1 MGTTE
6 FNSPLEM
13 IAQWESQT
21 PNKVYL
27 RQPVAGAWREYTFAQ
42 FGDQVR
48 RMATA
53 LRAMQFPPGSR
64 IAISGRNTAHWFMAD
79 MAIAMAGHVSVGL
92 YPKQATDAVKYILSH
107 SDSKAV
113 FIGPS
118 DDVVNFRKAIPAGIK
133 QITFPYPDI
142 APGDYAWNDL
152 VSEHE
157 PQKEL
162 PKFDPEA
169 MFTIIYTSGTTGN
182 PKGVV
187 LTGGNLKFA
196 LQGVLEILQPQ
207 ATDRLFSY
215 LPLAHIFERGVVEL
229 FSLYS
234 GAQVS
239 FLEDLRKFPIQ
250 LPQVAPT
257 LFVAVPAVWT
267 RLQLGVLEKMPQKKL
282 DRLLA
287 IPIISG
293 IIKKKILT
301 KLGLQN
307 VRFAVTGAAPI
318 SESVLRWWDKLGL
331 TLNQGYAMSENAAY
345 AFINH
350 PGKNKFG
357 SVGQALPRSECKIAE
372 NGEILT
378 RSNATMQGYYLEPE
392 KTAEV
397 IDKDNWLHTGDKGFL
412 DDEGYLFI
420 TGRVKE
426 IFKTVKGKYVAPA
439 PIEGKFGT
447 NADIESLCLVGAGLS
462 QPVLLVSLSPG
473 GRAKAKEAA
482 ATSLKATMESVNA
495 TLEPHECIDHICLVS
510 ETWTIDNNMLTPTLK
525 VKRNQVEKKYQPL
538 VERAVSGKDE
548 IVWE

>member
-1 MGTTE
+1 MANAE
-6 FNSPLEM
+6 FKSPLEM
-13 IAQWESQT
+13 MAQWESQT

-27 RQPVAGAWREYTFAQ
+27 RQPVAGAWREYTWAQ

-48 RMATA
+48 RVATA
-53 LRAMQFPPGSR
+53 LKSMNFPKGSR

-79 MAIAMAGHVSVGL
+79 LAIAMAGHVSVGL
-92 YPKQATDAVKYILSH
+92 YPKQASDAVTFILKH
-107 SDSKAV
+107 SDAKAV

-118 DDVVNFRKAIPAGIK
+118 DDVVAFRKVIPAGVK

-142 APGDYAWNDL
+142 VAGDYAWNDL
-152 VSEHE
+152 VAEHE
-157 PQKEL
+157 PQKDL
-162 PKFDPEA
+162 PRFDPEA
-169 MFTIIYTSGTTGN
+169 MFTIVYTSGTTGN

-187 LTGGNLKFA
+187 LTGNNLKVA
-196 LQGVLEILQPQ
+196 VQGILEVLQPKD
-207 ATDRLFSY
+207 TDRLFSY
-215 LPLAHIFERGVVEL
+215 LPLAHIFERGVVEM
-229 FSLYS
+229 FSVY
-234 GAQVS
+234 GNTQVS

-250 LPQVAPT
+250 LPMVSPT

-267 RLQLGVLEKMPQKKL
+267 RLQLGILEKMPQKKL
-282 DRLLA
+282 DRLLS

-293 IIKKKILT
+293 IIKKKILA

-307 VRFAVTGAAPI
+307 VRFAVSGAAPI
-318 SESVLRWWDKLGL
+318 SESVLRWWDKMGV
-331 TLNQGYAMSENAAY
+331 TVHQGYAMSENTAY
-345 AFINH
+345 AFINQ

-357 SVGQALPRSECKIAE
+357 SVGQLLPRSEAKIAE
-372 NGEILT
+372 DGEILT
-378 RSNATMQGYYLEPE
+378 RSGATMPGYYLEPE

-397 IDKDNWLHTGDKGFL
+397 IEKDGWLHTGDKGYL
-412 DDEGYLFI
+412 DDEGFLFI

-439 PIEGKFGT
+439 PIEGKFGM
-447 NADIESLCLVGAGLS
+447 NSDIESLCLVGAGLS

-473 GRAKAKEAA
+473 GRNKPKDKVAA
-482 ATSLKATMESVNA
+482 GLKATLESVNA
-495 TLEPHECIDHICLVS
+495 TLEAHECIDHIGIVK

-525 VKRNQVEKKYQPL
+525 VKRNQVEKQYQPL

>member
-1 MGTTE
+1 MGKTE
-6 FNSPLEM
+6 VKSPLEM
-13 IAQWESQT
+13 MARWESQT

-27 RQPVAGAWREYTFAQ
+27 RQPVAGAWREYTWLQFA
-42 FGDQVR
+42 DQVR

-53 LRAMQFPPGSR
+53 LRKMGFPKGSR

-79 MAIAMAGHVSVGL
+79 FAIAAAGYVSVGL
-92 YPKQATDAVKYILSH
+92 YPKQASDAVQFILKH
-107 SDSKAV
+107 SDAKAI
-113 FIGPS
+113 FIGPA
-118 DDVVNFRKAIPAGIK
+118 DDIVNFRKVVPAGIK

-142 APGDYAWNDL
+142 APGDYAWNELITENEPLKDL
-152 VSEHE
+152 
-157 PQKEL
+157 P
-162 PKFDPEA
+162 PFDPNA

-187 LTGGNLKFA
+187 LTGNNLKTA
-196 LQGVLEILQPQ
+196 VAGILEVLAPKE
-207 ATDRLFSY
+207 TDRLFSY
-215 LPLAHIFERGVVEL
+215 LPLAHIFERGVVEM
-229 FSLYS
+229 FSIY
-234 GAQVS
+234 GNTQVS

-282 DRLLA
+282 DFLLSL
-287 IPIISG
+287 PIVAGVIR
-293 IIKKKILT
+293 KKILT

-307 VRFAVTGAAPI
+307 VRFAISGAAPI
-318 SESVLRWWDKLGL
+318 SEAVLRWWDKLGV
-331 TLNQGYAMSENAAY
+331 TIHQGYAMSENTAY
-345 AFINH
+345 AFINQ

-357 SVGQALPRSECKIAE
+357 SVGTLLPGSEVRIAE
-372 NGEILT
+372 DGEILT
-378 RSNATMQGYYLEPE
+378 RSGATMQGYYLEPD

-397 IDKDNWLHTGDKGFL
+397 IEKDGWLHTGDKGYL

-426 IFKTVKGKYVAPA
+426 IFKTVKGKYVAPS

-447 NADIESLCLVGAGLS
+447 NPDIESLCLVGAGLS

-473 GRAKAKEAA
+473 GREKQKDVVAA
-482 ATSLKATMESVNA
+482 SLKGTLDAVNA
-495 TLEPHECIDHICLVS
+495 TLEAHEAIDHICIVR
-510 ETWTIDNNMLTPTLK
+510 EAWTIDNNMLTPTLK

-538 VERAVSGKDE
+538 IEKAVSGKDE